1 MHLQPVSYL
10 YFDLEENDHKK
21 MASVIRGSCSLQI
34 GGGSTA
40 SVTIFGVE
48 FSCLSVCP
56 VLCIFNFI
64 LYIHPNNLTILEG
77 AYKALRLMKL
87 LFCFKFYFAKLT

>member
-1 MHLQPVSYL
+1 MFVLNVHLQPVSYL

-21 MASVIRGSCSLQI
+21 MASVIRVSCSLQI

-64 LYIHPNNLTILEG
+64 LYIHPNNLTIFFFWGGGLQSPSIDEI
-77 AYKALRLMKL
+77 MV
-87 LFCFKFYFAKLT
+87 LF